1 MVQDQAAGAGAAVAA
16 GSYLKEYIVSYVKN
30 DPQPAG
36 LNPGETAVTLDDGT
50 IVAVQAVSS
59 VQDASGVPVIA
70 ATARAIKADGA
81 PQTMPDGS
89 PIASAFQHTSCAQEI
104 TAAGGI
110 SAVQKCVLMAVLGE
124 PTTPLW
130 QDPSAA
136 TMLANASIRTYLAS
150 AAHAGPVNAGA
161 LL

>member
-1 MVQDQAAGAGAAVAA
+1 M
-16 GSYLKEYIVSYVKN
+16 SYVKN
-30 DPQPAG
+30 DPQPVG

-70 ATARAIKADGA
+70 ATARAIKADGT
-81 PQTMPDGS
+81 PETMPDGS
-89 PIASAFQHTSCAQEI
+89 PIASAFQHTSCAEEI
-104 TAAGGI
+104 TSAGGI
-110 SAVQKCVLMAVLGE
+110 DTVQKCVLMAVLGE
-124 PTTPLW
+124 PTAPLW

-136 TMLANASIRTYLAS
+136 TMLANVSIRTYLAS
-150 AAHAGPVNAGA
+150 AKAAGPVDAGA